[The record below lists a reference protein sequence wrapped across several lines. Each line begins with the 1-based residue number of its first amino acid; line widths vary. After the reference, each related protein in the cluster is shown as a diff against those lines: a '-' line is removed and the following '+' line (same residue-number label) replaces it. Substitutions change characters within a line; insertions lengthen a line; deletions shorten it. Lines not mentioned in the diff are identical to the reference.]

1 MIVTTDQKY
10 YYILIQS
17 KTLYF
22 IKIYLQYLQILK
34 YLFFINPRLV
44 ILILKTDSCK
54 RFLKILY
61 FVLYIVYLYNI
72 ICIRILKFYILYFI
86 NLQCIYNFN

>member
-61 FVLYIVYLYNI
+61 FVLYI